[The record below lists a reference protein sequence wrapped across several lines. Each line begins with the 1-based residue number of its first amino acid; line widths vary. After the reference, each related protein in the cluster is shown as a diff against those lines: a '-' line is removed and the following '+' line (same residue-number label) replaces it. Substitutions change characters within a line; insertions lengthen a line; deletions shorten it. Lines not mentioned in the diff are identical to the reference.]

1 MTFRLNRRSFVTTA
15 TAGAAALIA
24 AAGLKQA
31 QAGVDADTLA
41 GLTATRM
48 LELAPDAFTVATE
61 PGERVTTTLIE
72 VHSASST
79 PEAGRRPPF
88 DVLFSGPASPLL
100 DDGIYRLEHP
110 GFRGTPALE
119 VFLVR
124 VGPQTASPVYQ
135 AVFA

>member
-1 MTFRLNRRSFVTTA
+1 MIGRAPSRSPLSSAHAESDGAQSVTFRLNRRSFVATA

-24 AAGLKQA
+24 AAGLKHA

-79 PEAGRRPPF
+79 PEAGRRAFPSTA
-88 DVLFSGPASPLL
+88 FSAS
-100 DDGIYRLEHP
+100 R
-110 GFRGTPALE
+110 
-119 VFLVR
+119 
-124 VGPQTASPVYQ
+124 
-135 AVFA
+135 